1 MNQLRQITV
10 RIQMRFQL
18 FAHQHM
24 RINALM
30 NAAEY
35 EWKPVRM
42 RIPEDVDRSMTS
54 GTIAQDELA
63 IAVRLDRE
71 QIRLGGN
78 NEFS

>member
-1 MNQLRQITV
+1 MYSKLGYCGQLRYGKQGLVRAVQNMNQLRQITV

-35 EWKPVRM
+35 E
-42 RIPEDVDRSMTS
+42 
-54 GTIAQDELA
+54 
-63 IAVRLDRE
+63 
-71 QIRLGGN
+71 
-78 NEFS
+78 

>member
-1 MNQLRQITV
+1 
-10 RIQMRFQL
+10 
-18 FAHQHM
+18 
-24 RINALM
+24 
-30 NAAEY
+30 
-35 EWKPVRM
+35 M